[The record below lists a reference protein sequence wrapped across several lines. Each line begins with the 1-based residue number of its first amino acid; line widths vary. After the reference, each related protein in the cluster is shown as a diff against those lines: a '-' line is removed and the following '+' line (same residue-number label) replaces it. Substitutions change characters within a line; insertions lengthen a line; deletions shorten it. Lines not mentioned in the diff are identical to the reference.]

1 MDSAAQEGD
10 KGIPGQS
17 PVYFPELQTKVG
29 LEIARRIRHF
39 IETGKALPL
48 AEAVSP
54 KSGTKRNRFQPDPER
69 RKEIEDSAMRIVTD
83 HFNALGYKVDDVSAT
98 KLGYD
103 LVAVQGD
110 AALCIEVKGRSGSEV
125 VADFTFNE
133 FDKIRLEERGRFLE
147 GSYRICIVTDALGE
161 RASPKLHHFWCVTP
175 RGASNTT
182 SRQRAWQNIDGKGT
196 LELTPREAAQG
207 RIR

>member
-1 MDSAAQEGD
+1 
-10 KGIPGQS
+10 
-17 PVYFPELQTKVG
+17 
-29 LEIARRIRHF
+29 
-39 IETGKALPL
+39 
-48 AEAVSP
+48 
-54 KSGTKRNRFQPDPER
+54 
-69 RKEIEDSAMRIVTD
+69 MRIVTD